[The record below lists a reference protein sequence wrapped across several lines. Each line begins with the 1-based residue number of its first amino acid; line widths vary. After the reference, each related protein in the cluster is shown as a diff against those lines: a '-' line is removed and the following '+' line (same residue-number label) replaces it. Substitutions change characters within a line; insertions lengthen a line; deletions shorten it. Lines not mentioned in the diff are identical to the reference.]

1 MFGAR
6 AIQRKR
12 EKEAELKAQRAN
24 GPPPAFIRTG
34 PPGVKGGKS
43 KAAAGKGK
51 KSGKTKKESY
61 DLIVNIDMQ
70 EWRLSHEQVAEMK
83 EVFMLFD
90 RDEDGVLSFQEL
102 QVVMKSMGQR
112 PSEEELL
119 EKVREVSEDYIYDT
133 LEFNEF
139 LQLMAKQ
146 QDIVYTRTDLK
157 SAFKI
162 FDEDDDGQI
171 HAADLVEVLTSFG
184 DKLTKSEARK
194 LVQKAHKSE
203 GGLIDYQAFCDSLLP
218 PEDVKEDKEDEKDL
232 DNIEKGTEEDA
243 SKGEPSK
250 DKQFC

>member
-6 AIQRKR
+6 AIQRR
-12 EKEAELKAQRAN
+12 RDKEAELKAQRAN
-24 GPPPAFIRTG
+24 GPPPAFVRAG

-51 KSGKTKKESY
+51 KGHKAKNESY
-61 DLIVNIDMQ
+61 DLIVNIDLQ
-70 EWRLSHEQVAEMK
+70 EWRLSHEQVAELK

-112 PSEEELL
+112 PSDEELL

-139 LQLMAKQ
+139 LQMMSKQ
-146 QDIVYTRTDLK
+146 QDTVYTRSDLK
-157 SAFKI
+157 SSFKI
-162 FDEDDDGQI
+162 FDEDEDGQI

-218 PEDVKEDKEDEKDL
+218 PEASKEDAENSDNDEDGTKEV
-232 DNIEKGTEEDA
+232 
-243 SKGEPSK
+243 KGEPSK
-250 DKQFC
+250 DK

>member
-162 FDEDDDGQI
+162 FDEDDDGHI
-171 HAADLVEVLTSFG
+171 HAADLVEVLSNLG

-194 LVQKAHKSE
+194 LVQKADKSE

-218 PEDVKEDKEDEKDL
+218 PEELKDVQENSDNDGNNAIED
-232 DNIEKGTEEDA
+232 NTI
-243 SKGEPSK
+243 KGEPSK
-250 DKQFC
+250 DKLCW